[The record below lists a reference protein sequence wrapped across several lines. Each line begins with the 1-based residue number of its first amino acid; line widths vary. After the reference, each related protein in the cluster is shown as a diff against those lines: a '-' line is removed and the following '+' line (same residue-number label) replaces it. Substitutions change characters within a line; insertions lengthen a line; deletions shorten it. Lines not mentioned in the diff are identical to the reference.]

1 MEKYVDGAVYLKKN
15 IPDKLLRFFR
25 EKNEKF
31 VIADIV
37 GIVVL
42 KKIIY
47 VFLPKQTR
55 VCRNIAFAYA

>member
-47 VFLPKQTR
+47 VF
-55 VCRNIAFAYA
+55 